1 MGKRL
6 DKSIRAL
13 VESSVSRTP
22 EKPLFVFK
30 DQKVTYAEVLNSV
43 NRIANGFL
51 DLGVKKGDK
60 VAILLPN
67 CLEFPYCWLAANMI
81 GAVMV
86 PVNNRFVGDE
96 AKYILNHSE
105 AKLLVTSNGFRKMI
119 AGIRNGLPF
128 LE

>member
-1 MGKRL
+1 M
-6 DKSIRAL
+6 A
-13 VESSVSRTP
+13 
-22 EKPLFVFK
+22 
-30 DQKVTYAEVLNSV
+30 YAEVLDSV
-43 NRIANGFL
+43 NRIAHGFL
-51 DLGVKKGDK
+51 NLGVRKGDK

-105 AKLLVTSNGFRKMI
+105 AKVLVTSNGYREMI
-119 AGIRNGLPF
+119 SGIRNGLPF
-128 LE
+128 LNTLSILIIIPEKEMSPTPDCLIFRQSCRL